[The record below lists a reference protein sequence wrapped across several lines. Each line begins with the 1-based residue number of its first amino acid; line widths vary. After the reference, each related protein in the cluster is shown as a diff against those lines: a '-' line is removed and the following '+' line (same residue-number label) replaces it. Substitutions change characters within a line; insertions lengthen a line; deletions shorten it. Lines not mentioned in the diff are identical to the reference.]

1 MRPIFRVI
9 AVALATLILSACAT
23 LVPPQSR
30 EFRLSEAQLQELV
43 GRHFATAQKYLGVLD
58 IKMTAP
64 RVSLQP
70 ESNRVLTALDVALDA
85 PLIGRPLKGAVS
97 ISGRLRF
104 DHPSNSILLEEPRAD
119 SFRVDGVPAVYADKV
134 NLIGGWLSEQV
145 LKGFTVY
152 KLKPEDLRFEN
163 VNYSPSEFKVKPG
176 ELVISLVPQAAP

>member
-1 MRPIFRVI
+1 MKTLFRTVAMVI
-9 AVALATLILSACAT
+9 AILTLSSCAT
-23 LVPPQSR
+23 LAPPQSR

-58 IKMTAP
+58 IKMIAP

-70 ESNRVLTALDVALDA
+70 ESNRVVTALDVALDA
-85 PLIGRPLKGAVS
+85 PLIGRPLKGTVS

-104 DHPSNSILLEEPRAD
+104 DHASNAILLEEPRAD
-119 SFRVDGVPAVYADKV
+119 SFQVDGVPAIYADKV

-152 KLKPEDLRFEN
+152 RLKPEDLRFEN
-163 VNYSPSEFKVKPG
+163 MNYSPSEFKVKPG
-176 ELVISLVPQAAP
+176 ELVISLVPKTTE

>member
-1 MRPIFRVI
+1 MRPIVRVI

-23 LVPPQSR
+23 LAPPQPR
-30 EFRLSEAQLQELV
+30 EFRLSEAQLQDLV

-64 RVSLQP
+64 RVSLLP

-85 PLIGRPLKGAVS
+85 PLIGRPLRGAVS

-119 SFRVDGVPAVYADKV
+119 SFQVDGVPAIYADKV

-152 KLKPEDLRFEN
+152 RLKPEDLRYEN

>member
-1 MRPIFRVI
+1 MKTLFRMLA
-9 AVALATLILSACAT
+9 AVLAILILSSCAT

-70 ESNRVLTALDVALDA
+70 ESNRVVTALDVALDA
-85 PLIGRPLKGAVS
+85 PLIGKPLKGAVS

-104 DHPSNSILLEEPRAD
+104 DHASNAILLEEPRAD
-119 SFRVDGVPAVYADKV
+119 SFQVDGVPAIYADKV
-134 NLIGGWLSEQV
+134 NLVGGWLSEQV

-152 KLKPEDLRFEN
+152 RLKPEDLRFDN
-163 VNYSPSEFKVKPG
+163 VSYTPSEFKVKPG
-176 ELVISLVPQAAP
+176 ELIITLVPKATQ

>member
-1 MRPIFRVI
+1 MKSIVRLI
-9 AVALATLILSACAT
+9 AVAFAALILCSCAT
-23 LVPPQSR
+23 LLPPQPR
-30 EFRLSEAQLQELV
+30 EFKLSEAQLQDLV

-58 IKMTAP
+58 IRMTAP

-70 ESNRVLTALDVALDA
+70 ESNRVLTMLDVALDA

-104 DHPSNSILLEEPRAD
+104 DQAANAILLEEPRAD
-119 SFRVDGVPAVYADKV
+119 SFKVDGVPAIYADKV
-134 NLIGGWLSEQV
+134 NLVGGWLSEQV

-163 VNYSPSEFKVKPG
+163 VNYSPAEFKVKPG
-176 ELVISLVPQAAP
+176 ELVIGLVPKATQ

>member
-119 SFRVDGVPAVYADKV
+119 SFRVDGVPAIYADKV

-145 LKGFTVY
+145 LRGFTVY

-176 ELVISLVPQAAP
+176 ELTITLVPKATQ